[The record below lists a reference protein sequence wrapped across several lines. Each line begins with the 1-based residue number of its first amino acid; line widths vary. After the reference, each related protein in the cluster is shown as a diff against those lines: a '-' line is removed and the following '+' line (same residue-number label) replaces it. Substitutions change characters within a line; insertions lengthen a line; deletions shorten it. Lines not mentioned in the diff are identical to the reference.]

1 MNIID
6 TYVAQMVMAF
16 SHLQN
21 NPAVANYS
29 ITVNGQITVVQRNH
43 INRLMRSVAILE
55 SVANGLRNGIL
66 ATKRG
71 VFYYYLGQLGEDCK
85 SSFARELKRT
95 CNNLNLPSTSL
106 ISTEPSTVAYG
117 KVDVTNMAT
126 GVSFDLSIG
135 DGVLLDGSILKH
147 EIKITAKSGK
157 TITRLIVV
165 EKACVLRA
173 MARAGF
179 DERMNAILVTGKGFT
194 TLITNAWVKGFTTCL
209 MIDEDNCFGV
219 CDFGPY
225 GWSILHSYA
234 YAKDPIKCENALRTP
249 LRIVVTPAFMSNY
262 PEAKYTKNSTLSSYD
277 MNMFKFLLDTENKFF
292 EKNAKARLN
301 QLNTMFLRN
310 YKCDLDLLDI
320 KRLLVGLELA
330 IKADKAI

>member
-1 MNIID
+1 
-6 TYVAQMVMAF
+6 MVMAF

-21 NPAVANYS
+21 NPAVPNYS

-117 KVDVTNMAT
+117 NVDVTNMAT

-135 DGVLLDGSILKH
+135 DGVLP
-147 EIKITAKSGK
+147 
-157 TITRLIVV
+157 
-165 EKACVLRA
+165 
-173 MARAGF
+173 AR
-179 DERMNAILVTGKGFT
+179 R
-194 TLITNAWVKGFTTCL
+194 
-209 MIDEDNCFGV
+209 
-219 CDFGPY
+219 
-225 GWSILHSYA
+225 
-234 YAKDPIKCENALRTP
+234 
-249 LRIVVTPAFMSNY
+249 
-262 PEAKYTKNSTLSSYD
+262 
-277 MNMFKFLLDTENKFF
+277 
-292 EKNAKARLN
+292 
-301 QLNTMFLRN
+301 
-310 YKCDLDLLDI
+310 
-320 KRLLVGLELA
+320 
-330 IKADKAI
+330 